1 MESRTYTISKIE
13 DSRRSGYLLEGPG
26 LVAERVFRGEES
38 RERLQDIA
46 DLMNFAFEQGRQVVA
61 AEQAPSRS
69 VDASSNDVPSMSA
82 EKMPGLEKEGGSL
95 LRGMPR
101 QAES

>member
-1 MESRTYTISKIE
+1 MELRKYTISKIE
-13 DSRRSGYLLEGPG
+13 DARRCGYLLEGPG
-26 LVAERVFRGEES
+26 LAAERVFRGEES

-46 DLMNFAFEQGRQVVA
+46 DLMNFAFEQGRQV
-61 AEQAPSRS
+61 AEPAQPPSHN
-69 VDASSNDVPSMSA
+69 VNASSSDVPSMSA

-101 QAES
+101 QPES